1 LSPDEPGQDP
11 GAEAVKAGIDRKLA
25 DPRAHLR
32 ENVRQFGDTARG
44 YATSRTHNE
53 GGTRHLL
60 IERLQPVMDETL
72 LDVACGAGG
81 MTLAAA
87 PYVAH
92 AIGLDPAPEMLHA
105 LRLGAR
111 RAELGNVT
119 ALLADAHRLPLRDRS
134 VQLVTARMAPHHF
147 HDPALAV
154 REMARVLGRGGRL
167 GIADGTVPDDPEL
180 DAFINRL
187 DLLHDP
193 TTVRNYSASEWR
205 GFYEAAGLRVDSVEE
220 EAFDL
225 AEGRLLSE
233 WVGRSLGSTVVFDEC
248 RRMLL
253 EAPLAIRRALRVQAE
268 GNDVRFDLPK
278 IVIVGKRVD

>member
-1 LSPDEPGQDP
+1 MTSKVA
-11 GAEAVKAGIDRKLA
+11 GAPRPVA

-32 ENVRQFGDTARG
+32 DNARQFGDTARG
-44 YATSRTHNE
+44 YAMSRTHAE
-53 GGTRHLL
+53 GGTRNVL
-60 IERLQPVMDETL
+60 IERMQPVMDETL

-87 PYVAH
+87 PCVRE
-92 AIGLDPAPEMLHA
+92 AIGLDPAPEMLQA
-105 LRLGAR
+105 LRLGAG
-111 RAELGNVT
+111 RAELANVT
-119 ALLADAHRLPLRDRS
+119 AVLGDAHRLPFRDRA
-134 VQLVTARMAPHHF
+134 VQLVTVRMAPHHF

-167 GIADGTVPDDPEL
+167 GIADGTVPDDPAL
-180 DAFINRL
+180 DVFINRL
-187 DLLHDP
+187 DRLHDP
-193 TTVRNYSASEWR
+193 TTVRNYSAREWR
-205 GFYEAAGLRVDSVEE
+205 GFFEGAGLRVDSVEE

-233 WVGRSLGSTVVFDEC
+233 WVARSMGSSVVFDEC

-253 EAPLAIRRALRVQAE
+253 DAPLAIRRALRVQAE

-278 IVIVGKRVD
+278 VVIVGKRVD

>member
-1 LSPDEPGQDP
+1 VPESRDP
-11 GAEAVKAGIDRKLA
+11 AAAGAER
-25 DPRAHLR
+25 DPLAHLR
-32 ENVRQFGDTARG
+32 ETARQFGDTARG
-44 YATSRTHNE
+44 YATSRTHAE

-87 PYVAH
+87 PYVAR
-92 AIGLDPAPEMLHA
+92 AIGLDPAPEMLAA

-111 RAELGNVT
+111 RAELTNVE
-119 ALLADAHRLPLRDRS
+119 AVLGDVHRLPLRDRA
-134 VQLVTARMAPHHF
+134 VQLVSVRMAPHHF

-154 REMARVLGRGGRL
+154 REMARVLARGGRL
-167 GIADGTVPDDPEL
+167 GIADGTVPDADPEM
-180 DAFINRL
+180 DAFVNRL
-187 DLLHDP
+187 DVLHDP
-193 TTVRNYSASEWR
+193 TTVRNYAPREWR
-205 GFYEAAGLRVDSVEE
+205 AFYERAGLRVDSVEE

-233 WVGRSLGSTVVFDEC
+233 WIGRSLGSSAVFDEC

-253 EAPLAIRRALRVQAE
+253 GASPAIRRALRVQAE
-268 GNDVRFDLPK
+268 GEDVRFDLPK
-278 IVIVGKRVD
+278 VVIVGTKPA

>member
-1 LSPDEPGQDP
+1 MSPEDQ
-11 GAEAVKAGIDRKLA
+11 GAGSGGARPAA
-25 DPRAHLR
+25 DPLAHLR
-32 ENVRQFGDTARG
+32 ENARQFGDTARG
-44 YATSRTHNE
+44 YAMSRTHTE

-60 IERLQPVMDETL
+60 IERMQPVMDETL

-81 MTLAAA
+81 MTLAVA
-87 PYVAH
+87 PYVSQ

-111 RAELGNVT
+111 RAEIANVT
-119 ALLADAHRLPLRDRS
+119 PLIGDAHRLPFRDRA
-134 VQLVTARMAPHHF
+134 VQLVTVRMAPHHF

-154 REMARVLGRGGRL
+154 REMARVLGKGGRL
-167 GIADGTVPDDPEL
+167 GIADGTVPEDAEL

-187 DLLHDP
+187 DILHDP
-193 TTVRNYSASEWR
+193 TTVRNYSAREWR
-205 GFYEAAGLRVDSVEE
+205 GFYEGAGLRVDSVEE

-233 WVGRSLGSTVVFDEC
+233 WVGRSMGSSVVLDEC

-253 EAPLAIRRALRVQAE
+253 GAPPAIRRALRVQPE
-268 GNDVRFDLPK
+268 GGDVRFDLPK
-278 IVIVGKRVD
+278 IVIVGKRAG

>member
-1 LSPDEPGQDP
+1 MEPE
-11 GAEAVKAGIDRKLA
+11 EAKR
-25 DPRAHLR
+25 RLR
-32 ENVRQFGDTARG
+32 DNARQFGDTARG
-44 YATSRTHNE
+44 YAMSRTHNE

-60 IERLQPVMDETL
+60 IERMQPVMDEVL

-87 PYVAH
+87 PYVRL

-111 RAELGNVT
+111 RGEIANVLAVLG
-119 ALLADAHRLPLRDRS
+119 DAHHLPFRDRS
-134 VQLVTARMAPHHF
+134 LQLVTARMAPHHF
-147 HDPALAV
+147 HDPAAAM
-154 REMARVLGRGGRL
+154 REMARVLGKGGRL

-187 DLLHDP
+187 DTLHDP
-193 TTVRNYSASEWR
+193 TTVRNYNAAEWR
-205 GFYEAAGLRVDSVEE
+205 RLYEAAGLRVDSVEE
-220 EAFDL
+220 ESFDL
-225 AEGRLLSE
+225 AEGRLLGE
-233 WVGRSLGSTVVFDEC
+233 WVARSAGSSVVFDEC
-248 RRMLL
+248 KRLL
-253 EAPLAIRRALRVQAE
+253 LQAPIGIRRALRVQAE